1 MILVETLESK
11 GLFIMNYQILAKKI
25 IFQKII
31 LLIGWGKYWA
41 LALRHIVMTVYL
53 EVGILQQPI

>member
-11 GLFIMNYQILAKKI
+11 GLFIMNYQILVKKI

-31 LLIGWGKYWA
+31 IGWEKY
-41 LALRHIVMTVYL
+41 LGIGLRHIVMIVSRSWNIANNPLY
-53 EVGILQQPI
+53 